1 MGAHPPTSHAV
12 PAAGEPGN
20 GSANRSPEG
29 LQAGLKNR
37 HLSMIAIG
45 GVIGAGLFVGS
56 GAGIKA
62 AGPGIL
68 LSYALTGLLVVL
80 VMRMLGEMAAASP
93 TSGSFSAYA
102 DRALGRWAGFT
113 IGWLYWFFWSVVLA
127 VEATAAASIL
137 TGWIPAVP
145 QWAWALLVM
154 IVLTGTN
161 LVSVGSF
168 GEFEFWFAGIKVVAI
183 VIFIV
188 VGALAIFGLPP
199 GQHAVGTANLLGH
212 GGFLPKGPGAILS
225 GMLLVVFSFMGSE
238 IVTLAAS
245 ESPNPVAAVRKAVNS
260 VIWRIALFYI
270 GSIAVIV
277 TLLPWD
283 DPEVTKSPY
292 VAVLKSLHIP
302 GVDVVMDVVV
312 LTAVL
317 SCLNSGLYTASR
329 MAFSLGERGDAPKA
343 FATVN
348 KGGVPAVA
356 IWASVAFG
364 FIATIFSYTSKDTIF
379 QFLLNSS
386 GAVALFVWLVICFSQ
401 LRMRRTIEREM
412 PERLTVRMWLYPWL
426 TYATIALI
434 VFVVGYMFYDKDGR
448 EQMVLSVVAAAVVLV
463 AGLVLQKRRPRAAAG
478 QLPGGGQRAH
488 RQGDLDGV
496 ADQERHHADGDGL
509 AEGHAGAQR
518 EVGDADRVDHGVAG
532 DHRGGGAEHPAVAAA
547 AGQCAHGGGGEQH
560 AEDVAEGG
568 PAGARGAAREPRHAG
583 HAEQGVERQ
592 RQQPAAG
599 AERGAHQEG
608 GEGLG
613 GDRDRGAGDRDR
625 DLGRDA
631 GDHGAAGDQR
641 RVADA
646 GAGAGVGGGRQQVGE
661 DRSGQEGGGGCAH
674 QGTPRV

>member
-1 MGAHPPTSHAV
+1 MGAHPSPSSPGAGGTPTSTSV
-12 PAAGEPGN
+12 PTPG
-20 GSANRSPEG
+20 GGPTGGQSQDG

-56 GAGIKA
+56 GAGIAA

-137 TGWIPAVP
+137 TGWVPAVP

-161 LVSVGSF
+161 LISVGSF

-183 VIFIV
+183 VVFIV

-199 GQHAVGTANLLGH
+199 GGSPVGTENLTGH
-212 GGFLPKGPGAILS
+212 GGFLPHGPGAILS

-245 ESPNPVAAVRKAVNS
+245 EAPNPVQAVRKAVNS
-260 VIWRIALFYI
+260 VIWRIALFYL

-277 TLLPWD
+277 TLLPWNSKAV
-283 DPEVTKSPY
+283 EKSPY
-292 VAVLKSLHIP
+292 VAVLESLDIP
-302 GVDVVMDVVV
+302 YAGTVMDVVV

-329 MAFSLGERGDAPKA
+329 MAFSLGQRGDAPKS

-364 FIATIFSYTSKDTIF
+364 FVATVFSYTSKDTIF

-386 GAVALFVWLVICFSQ
+386 GAVALFVWLVICLSQ
-401 LRMRRTIEREM
+401 LRMRRVIERET

-434 VFVVGYMFYDKDGR
+434 VFVIGYMFYDPDGR
-448 EQMVLSVVAAAVVLV
+448 QQMVLSVVAAVVVLAV
-463 AGLVLQKRRPRAAAG
+463 GLILDRRRPRTA
-478 QLPGGGQRAH
+478 
-488 RQGDLDGV
+488 V
-496 ADQERHHADGDGL
+496 ADKVDGP
-509 AEGHAGAQR
+509 
-518 EVGDADRVDHGVAG
+518 DAPGV
-532 DHRGGGAEHPAVAAA
+532 
-547 AGQCAHGGGGEQH
+547 
-560 AEDVAEGG
+560 
-568 PAGARGAAREPRHAG
+568 
-583 HAEQGVERQ
+583 
-592 RQQPAAG
+592 
-599 AERGAHQEG
+599 
-608 GEGLG
+608 
-613 GDRDRGAGDRDR
+613 
-625 DLGRDA
+625 
-631 GDHGAAGDQR
+631 
-641 RVADA
+641 
-646 GAGAGVGGGRQQVGE
+646 GAGVT
-661 DRSGQEGGGGCAH
+661 DRVQ
-674 QGTPRV
+674 